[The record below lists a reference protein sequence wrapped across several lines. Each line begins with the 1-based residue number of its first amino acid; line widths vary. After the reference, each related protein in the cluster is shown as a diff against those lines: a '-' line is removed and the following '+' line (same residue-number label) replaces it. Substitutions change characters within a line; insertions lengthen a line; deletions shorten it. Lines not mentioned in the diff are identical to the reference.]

1 MNTLEIIDSD
11 VDRWIE
17 AEDLSPHGS
26 CKVLSRFAGL
36 YPEDPEENEA
46 YWDFIHWAMNREH
59 ALLLSLPQPRLEPFF
74 PPRQIDEQGADIS
87 PYNTVDF
94 KRLYRVNSNQ
104 WRLKYIIERVRDL
117 AQTYSCIGQI
127 EGQENIYKRFR
138 ELIKKEFRV
147 KINSLIETLK
157 KASDPMEKQKI
168 SSHLAILYREVG
180 QCQRVWDK
188 HMVEG

>member
-1 MNTLEIIDSD
+1 MCTLESIDSE
-11 VDRWIE
+11 VDSWIE
-17 AEDLSPHGS
+17 EEELFPHGHH
-26 CKVLSRFAGL
+26 KVLSRFDGL

-74 PPRQIDEQGADIS
+74 PPRQIDEQGGDIS

-104 WRLKYIIERVRDL
+104 WRLRYIFERVRDL

-127 EGQENIYKRFR
+127 KRKENIYKRFL

-147 KINSLIETLK
+147 KIDSLIETLK
-157 KASDPMEKQKI
+157 NASCSAEKQTI
-168 SSHLAILYREVG
+168 SNHLAILYRNVG
-180 QCQRVWDK
+180 QCKRVWDK
-188 HMVEG
+188 YRVES